1 MQNRI
6 TNEYFEWLY
15 AWMCGLKRSKTS
27 SFRKLLTHLHKI
39 EFSYS
44 IPNDVNRAEDGV
56 DLRYRFALE
65 QGYSDVPDGL
75 EGPCSVFELIAA
87 IAIRCE
93 ETIMANPDIG
103 DRTSQWFWCMI
114 SNLGLGSM
122 TDDRFDV
129 QYVDDVILRFMNR
142 EYEPD
147 GTGGLFKIKNCKYD
161 LRDVEIWYQ
170 LNWYLDNF
178 V

>member
-1 MQNRI
+1 MAI
-6 TNEYFEWLY
+6 K
-15 AWMCGLKRSKTS
+15 KRKPGQENILDSRSTTCIKGI
-27 SFRKLLTHLHKI
+27 LCLH
-39 EFSYS
+39 
-44 IPNDVNRAEDGV
+44 VM
-56 DLRYRFALE
+56 LH
-65 QGYSDVPDGL
+65 
-75 EGPCSVFELIAA
+75 
-87 IAIRCE
+87 
-93 ETIMANPDIG
+93 
-103 DRTSQWFWCMI
+103 
-114 SNLGLGSM
+114 NLGLDSM

-129 QYVDDVILRFMNR
+129 RYVEAVILRFLNR